1 MKIIQDEKIVKL
13 DDNFGVCLGNFDG
26 IHLAHKKLIKTLTLE
41 CEKMN
46 IKSMVYTFNKHPFN
60 ILGNKEIKLITTM
73 EKKSE
78 ILEQLK
84 VDYLCLREFDDDFS
98 NIKAEDFIKNI
109 LVNKYNV
116 KLVIVGF
123 NYNFGYKGLGD
134 VNLLNIL
141 GEKYD
146 FKVIMLEPMYFKDEV
161 ISSSNIRE
169 KIKNG
174 DMEGSKNLLG
184 KYYSIKGKVE
194 YGNRIGTE
202 IGFPTANIIPLK
214 NYALPKSGVYYTNTI
229 IDNKCYESIT
239 NIGNNPTIA
248 KGHNTIIETHIFE
261 FSGWLYGKNIEVV
274 FKRFIRD
281 EVKHKDIHDLKETI
295 INDINYVKKIYGG
308 Q

>member
-1 MKIIQDEKIVKL
+1 
-13 DDNFGVCLGNFDG
+13 
-26 IHLAHKKLIKTLTLE
+26 
-41 CEKMN
+41 MN

-78 ILEQLK
+78 ILEQLE
-84 VDYLCLREFDDDFS
+84 VDYLCLREFDNNFS
-98 NIKAEDFIKNI
+98 SIRAEDFIKNI
-109 LVNKYNV
+109 LVDKYNA

-239 NIGNNPTIA
+239 NIGNNPTIT

-308 Q
+308 K